1 MLHSTYHQSRM
12 SNRLFK
18 LKLWQNDPRC
28 HWCRRTTKLLNIP
41 EIKGE
46 ADPLMAT
53 IDHLVSRYD
62 PKRWVQRDQTK
73 VLSCYECNSKRA
85 IEETKKLSREEL
97 VHRGQGFSLNPRGKP
112 IFVESMP
119 SLDDVLNKM
128 KEHGI
133 TPYDRS
139 GNTAVC
145 GEAVITCDTAAEKN
159 QHVGL

>member
-1 MLHSTYHQSRM
+1 MLHSIYSQNRM
-12 SNRLFK
+12 SNRQFK
-18 LKLWQNDPRC
+18 LKLWQTDPRC

-41 EIKGE
+41 EIQGE

-53 IDHLVSRYD
+53 IDHLVSRYH
-62 PKRWVQRDQTK
+62 PQRWVHRDQTK

-112 IFVESMP
+112 IFVESLD
-119 SLDDVLNKM
+119 SLDAVLDKM

-133 TPYDRS
+133 SPYDRS
-139 GNTAVC
+139 GNTTACKQESMC
-145 GEAVITCDTAAEKN
+145 GNTNTAKD
-159 QHVGL
+159 